1 MRSPE
6 QLRKAEVIALELR
19 IYHLAVTP
27 EINAVKAAA
36 ESLDVT
42 VRELRSELR
51 EHGALQLEPFVGE
64 VAAVMI
70 VVNHHQR
77 PRARDE
83 VAACER
89 GQAPRFNRFESSV
102 DVLMP
107 LNHPSIPGLPPRFSQ
122 AVMEPNAIRSL
133 AAHTSLASG

>member
-1 MRSPE
+1 MRLMCSPQ

-19 IYHLAVTP
+19 IPRLAVTA
-27 EINAVKAAA
+27 EVNTIEAAA
-36 ESLDVT
+36 ESLDIT
-42 VRELRSELR
+42 VCELRSELR

-83 VAACER
+83 VAACEG
-89 GQAPRFNRFESSV
+89 GQAPRFNRLERLGRCI
-102 DVLMP
+102 DAAE
-107 LNHPSIPGLPPRFSQ
+107 PRVHSG
-122 AVMEPNAIRSL
+122 L
-133 AAHTSLASG
+133 AATLFPGCHGAERH